1 MAFKMKMKEYG
12 KGKNPIQFNEG
23 LRKASAEGKL
33 DDNPKFKA
41 TVDKSPVQLKVKP
54 THEGGY
60 GKKHDKLRAK
70 GHKARAAADEAFD
83 AGKKKKTERLD
94 RRADKKLGKARDIRV
109 KASESPAKFLG
120 MGRSPSEK
128 AKAGGPGIKGIGKA
142 LLNPAGAIANKMGL
156 GDTAVGK
163 ALNPLGNLFG
173 RPK

>member
-41 TVDKSPVQLKVKP
+41 AVDK
-54 THEGGY
+54 
-60 GKKHDKLRAK
+60 
-70 GHKARAAADEAFD
+70 
-83 AGKKKKTERLD
+83 AGD
-94 RRADKKLGKARDIRV
+94 
-109 KASESPAKFLG
+109 SPAKFLG
-120 MGRSPSEK
+120 MGRSPSQK
-128 AKAGGPGIKGIGKA
+128 ANARANREGPGIKGIGKA

-163 ALNPLGNLFG
+163 ALNPLGSLFG
-173 RPK
+173 RK

>member
-41 TVDKSPVQLKVKP
+41 AVDK
-54 THEGGY
+54 
-60 GKKHDKLRAK
+60 
-70 GHKARAAADEAFD
+70 
-83 AGKKKKTERLD
+83 AGD
-94 RRADKKLGKARDIRV
+94 
-109 KASESPAKFLG
+109 SPAKFLG
-120 MGRSPSEK
+120 GLVSK
-128 AKAGGPGIKGIGKA
+128 ALPGKAGKVAGA

-163 ALNPLGNLFG
+163 ALNPGKLLGL
-173 RPK
+173 

>member
-12 KGKNPIQFNEG
+12 KGKNPIKFNEG

-41 TVDKSPVQLKVKP
+41 AVDK
-54 THEGGY
+54 
-60 GKKHDKLRAK
+60 
-70 GHKARAAADEAFD
+70 
-83 AGKKKKTERLD
+83 AGD
-94 RRADKKLGKARDIRV
+94 
-109 KASESPAKFLG
+109 SPAKFLG
-120 MGRSPSEK
+120 MGRSPSDK

-163 ALNPLGNLFG
+163 ALNPLGSLFG
-173 RPK
+173 K